1 MTDPATLIYREL
13 EPHLEPSIAAELA
26 EKIANLLKEME

>member
-13 EPHLEPSIAAELA
+13 EPHLGVELA
-26 EKIANLLKEME
+26 RDLTGKIADLLMEQE

>member
-13 EPHLEPSIAAELA
+13 EPHLEPWLARDLA